1 MRSEQY
7 PWSLTLNDEEVL
19 RTLRKSHLESNSY
32 LDQNLT
38 YPEWFPG
45 PLKDVPRDEATDCT
59 LPNVSVT

>member
-19 RTLRKSHLESNSY
+19 RT
-32 LDQNLT
+32 
-38 YPEWFPG
+38 PEWFPG

-59 LPNVSVT
+59 LPKVSVT